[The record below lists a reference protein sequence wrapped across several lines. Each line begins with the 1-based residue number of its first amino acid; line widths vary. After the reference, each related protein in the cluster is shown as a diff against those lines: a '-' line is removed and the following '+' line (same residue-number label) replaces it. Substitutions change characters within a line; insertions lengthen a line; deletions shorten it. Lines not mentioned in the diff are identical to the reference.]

1 MAGGGVSFGDTA
13 TLDTVVVEVEY
24 GDDDG
29 GAALALLLLTCLG
42 VPGQIS
48 HLNGIEP
55 GLLHESSI
63 AAAIAA
69 RLLLLLPSL
78 SNASEYFCSMDQ

>member
-13 TLDTVVVEVEY
+13 TLETVAAAAEEVEY
-24 GDDDG
+24 GDDE
-29 GAALALLLLTCLG
+29 GAGLALLLLTCFG

-69 RLLLLLPSL
+69 CLLLLL
-78 SNASEYFCSMDQ
+78 SNASEYF

>member
-13 TLDTVVVEVEY
+13 TWETVAVAEEY

-29 GAALALLLLTCLG
+29 VGAALSLLLLTCFG

-63 AAAIAA
+63 AAAIVAA
-69 RLLLLLPSL
+69 ASL
-78 SNASEYFCSMDQ
+78 IFFSLTHLNSDQ

>member
-13 TLDTVVVEVEY
+13 TLDTVAEEY
-24 GDDDG
+24 GDDD